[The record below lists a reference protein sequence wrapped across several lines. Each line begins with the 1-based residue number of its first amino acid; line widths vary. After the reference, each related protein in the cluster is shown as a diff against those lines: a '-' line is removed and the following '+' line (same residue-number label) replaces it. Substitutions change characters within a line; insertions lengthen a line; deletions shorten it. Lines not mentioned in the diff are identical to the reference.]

1 MMEERSAASGALDAL
16 YAELAKGAGITMKQ
30 LRAWTNKTTFD
41 AEFTAM
47 FGRRVSCAAVAALC
61 EPLIVHVGELP
72 EGGLLPFTYEYLSA
86 GLYPYS
92 GAPRSTKGLRSAVRL
107 FLSVLTRLLDAERAA
122 DFNPL
127 LDFLPVSD
135 AELNAS
141 AFRAQCVLFAESV
154 RRSNY
159 RELLRIGKE
168 VMPFDPAGH
177 TFGVCH
183 VAVHTARQAA
193 RAGLPVDVALTAAA
207 ALSHDIGKFG
217 CRGEDMPRIPYLHY
231 YYTWKWLED
240 KGMPDIAHIAANHS
254 TWDLEFENLPIESL
268 ILIYADFRVRA
279 ERGEDGKEKA
289 IISPLT
295 ESRDRIFVKL
305 ADMTAQKRLRYETV
319 YRKLDDFE
327 RFLRSHGVNT
337 DPYADE
343 PLPAEETDAALLS
356 QGEVVRA
363 LNNHV
368 FDNNIHLMHTVSVSD
383 SFEALLERARDEKN
397 LNRIRTYLLLF
408 EEYSTYMT
416 RTHKMLLLRFL
427 YELLMHHDGDVR
439 RHAGRIMG
447 YILANSGPRYRKEL
461 PRGAGSLAI
470 APALHAVLSEST
482 TLWDDYVELCLHP
495 DYKISQKH
503 AARISNSLKTIAG
516 SLFLRCMPEER
527 RGYWEK
533 LYRRI
538 FSSGGEDLLA
548 LMDTLPHIPRDV
560 MQKNEVERILPVLVS
575 AAASSEARVRIRALR
590 AISAV
595 VRGDDAL
602 LVRAAEL
609 VHLHPDADVASFW
622 LLNRLRRHAGLD
634 AIAEPELS
642 VAEIYLSN
650 LKSSITWT
658 MKLAHIDRLCE
669 YAKEQPQE
677 TFHIAMH
684 LSNLL
689 SVSEHLPVRE
699 RAGEALVD
707 ISASLSVDQRN
718 EILVDLLREL
728 ETGQNEISGYIPPY
742 LGRLICNVPEKE
754 MDEGV
759 DYLEALLRTANTRAA
774 CAALSTLCTVLSN
787 YTSENVERAEAVSER
802 VFGLLLTGAAH
813 FDDSIRLTA
822 LEVICRGYFGNDA
835 CPLAA
840 RRACLTRFGK
850 KLLTLLGERR
860 DGMLAFFNEAAMLN
874 HLYRFITLCETSGG
888 FTFGQLKPV
897 AFFPG
902 TFDPFSAG
910 HKRIVE
916 EIRTRGF
923 EVYLAVDEFSW
934 SKRTLAKL
942 LRRQIASMS
951 AANLPDVYLFPD
963 DIPVNLAVPEDLKNL
978 SRIFCDREL
987 YLVTG
992 SDVILNASAYRQS
1005 GPGTAAT
1012 YNHILFTRVEQAN
1025 SEDSRRAED
1034 ALRGRVVSLSLPAYY
1049 EGASSTQIRDYIDK
1063 DIDIGMLVDPV
1074 VQDFIYARGL
1084 YLRMPQYKFEISAL
1098 NERRCIVRETGDEYD
1113 AVYRDASG
1121 EAVARI
1127 RGRSVSVTDL
1137 YDVLGEM
1144 RGAAETVRRLTSG
1157 RILWI
1162 EEASGAGE
1170 SFRQLLCDLLARS
1183 LEREHTYALY
1193 HCAENEGRE
1202 VAGQLGFLPVNGQ
1215 SSLLYAD
1222 MRAPMVLI
1230 EDTLQ
1235 RIKEPFASDEEVRF
1249 AVESTRPA
1257 LRRSICAMFPGT
1269 LLLCFDMDAI
1279 NDGLIEKVRTLNG
1292 VSNVSPMEKTLGR
1305 AMCVPYGKIL
1315 AETIVPNTVTKALH
1329 ADKVFHANE
1338 SGFDI
1343 MESPGYSPLTNQI
1356 KTLKSFRR
1364 PVLLV
1369 DDLLHNGYR
1378 LEKLNPLFREQG
1390 VEIERIIVG
1399 ILSGRGL
1406 DLMREQ
1412 KRNVDCEYFIPNMLY
1427 WFTESLLYP
1436 FIGGD
1441 SVAGGITERDYPP
1454 SINLVLPY
1462 QYPKYLHGA
1471 LPPAV
1476 RQYSRVALR
1485 NALTILS
1492 VLESRYLKLQ
1502 GTGLTLRRLGEALVR
1517 PRLPDKGAHIK
1528 YDFNVVA
1535 SSYLRDDI
1543 RQMRRISNAEE
1554 T

>member
-1 MMEERSAASGALDAL
+1 MDERTAANGALDAL
-16 YAELAKGAGITMKQ
+16 YAELAKNTNVTNKQ
-30 LRAWTNKTTFD
+30 LRAWTEKTKFET
-41 AEFTAM
+41 EYLGM

-61 EPLIVHVGELP
+61 EPLIRRVGEMP
-72 EGGLLPFTYEYLSA
+72 EEGLLQHAYEALSA

-92 GAPRSTKGLRSAVRL
+92 GAPRANKAQKGALKL
-107 FLSVLTRLLDAERAA
+107 FLTVLSRLMDAERERVF
-122 DFNPL
+122 DPL
-127 LDFLPVSD
+127 LDYLPPSFE
-135 AELNAS
+135 ELEAS
-141 AFRAQCVLFAESV
+141 AVKDQCVLFAEAMK
-154 RRSNY
+154 RSNY

-168 VMPFDPAGH
+168 IMPFDPAGH
-177 TFGVCH
+177 TFGVRH
-183 VAVHTARQAA
+183 VASHTAKQAKL
-193 RAGLPVDVALTAAA
+193 AGLPVDVALVSCA
-207 ALSHDIGKFG
+207 ALAHDIGKFG

-231 YYTWKWLED
+231 YYTWKWLEERN
-240 KGMPDIAHIAANHS
+240 MPDIAHISANHS

-279 ERGEDGKEKA
+279 ERGNDGKEQA

-305 ADMTAQKRLRYETV
+305 ADMTPEKRLRYETV
-319 YRKLDDFE
+319 YKKLDDFE
-327 RFLRSHGVNT
+327 RFLISHGVN
-337 DPYADE
+337 PE
-343 PLPAEETDAALLS
+343 PDATATLPTEKKDAALLS
-356 QGEVVRA
+356 QGEVIRA
-363 LNNHV
+363 LCNHA
-368 FDNNIHLMHTVSVSD
+368 FDNNVHLMHTISVSD
-383 SFEALLERARDEKN
+383 TFEALLEQARDEKN
-397 LNRIRTYLLLF
+397 LSRIRTYLLLF

-416 RTHKMLLLRFL
+416 RTHKLLTLRFL

-470 APALHAVLSEST
+470 APALHAVLSESIS
-482 TLWDDYVELCLHP
+482 LWDDYIELCLHP

-503 AARISNSLKTIAG
+503 ATRISNSLKTIAG
-516 SLFLRCMPEER
+516 SLFARCMPEER
-527 RGYWEK
+527 RGYWDK
-533 LYRRI
+533 LYRRM
-538 FSSGGEDLLA
+538 FFCGGEDLLA
-548 LMDTLPHIPRDV
+548 LMDTLTHIPQDV
-560 MQKNEVERILPVLVS
+560 MQRAEIERMLPILAG
-575 AAASSEARVRIRALR
+575 AAASNEARVRIRALR
-590 AISAV
+590 AIIAV
-595 VRGDDAL
+595 ADGDEKL
-602 LVRAAEL
+602 LARACESITL
-609 VHLHPDADVASFW
+609 QPDAEFASVW
-622 LLNRLRRHAGLD
+622 LLNRLRKRAKVQLLP
-634 AIAEPELS
+634 EPALP
-642 VAEIYLSN
+642 VGEIYLSN

-658 MKLAHIDRLCE
+658 MKLVHIDHLCQYVHVHPE
-669 YAKEQPQE
+669 EA
-677 TFHIAMH
+677 FHIAMH

-699 RAGEALVD
+699 RAGEALVE
-707 ISASLSVDQRN
+707 ISTVLSVDQRN

-742 LGRLICNVPEKE
+742 LGKLFCSVPDKE
-754 MDEGV
+754 MDEGI
-759 DYLEALLRTANTRAA
+759 DYLEGLLRAANTRAA
-774 CAALSTLCTVLSN
+774 RAALSTLCAVLSG
-787 YTSENVERAEAVSER
+787 YTSENRARADAVYER
-802 VFGLLLTGAAH
+802 VFGLLLTGVAH

-822 LEVICRGYFGNDA
+822 LEVICRMYFGNDS
-835 CPLAA
+835 CPLTV
-840 RRACLTRFGK
+840 RRASLVRFGK

-874 HLYRFITLCETSGG
+874 HLYRFITQCETGGG
-888 FTFGQLKPV
+888 FSFDELKPV

-916 EIRTRGF
+916 EIRAHGF

-942 LRRQIASMS
+942 LRRQIVNMS

-963 DIPVNLAVPEDLKNL
+963 DIPFNLAVPEDLKNL

-987 YLVTG
+987 YLVAG
-992 SDVILNASAYRQS
+992 SDVILNASAYRQI

-1012 YNHILFTRVEQAN
+1012 YHHILFTRVEQTQDDN
-1025 SEDSRRAED
+1025 RRAED
-1034 ALRGRVVSLSLPAYY
+1034 LLRGRVISLSLPAYY
-1049 EGASSTQIRDYIDK
+1049 ESASSTQIREYIDK
-1063 DIDIGMLVDPV
+1063 DMDIGMLVDPV
-1074 VQDFIYARGL
+1074 VQDFIYTRGL
-1084 YLRMPQYKFEISAL
+1084 YLRMPQYKQEISAISQK
-1098 NERRCIVRETGDEYD
+1098 RCVVRETGDEYT
-1113 AVYRDASG
+1113 AIYRDSAG
-1121 EAVARI
+1121 DVQAKIV
-1127 RGRSVSVTDL
+1127 GRSVSVTDL

-1144 RGAAETVRRLTSG
+1144 RSSAEIVRRLASG

-1162 EEASGAGE
+1162 EETSGAGE
-1170 SFRQLLCDLLARS
+1170 PLRALLCDLLARS
-1183 LEREHTYALY
+1183 LIREHTYALY
-1193 HCAENEGRE
+1193 RCEGEDERE
-1202 VAGQLGFLPVNGQ
+1202 IASQLGFLPAAGQ
-1215 SSLLYAD
+1215 KSLLYAD
-1222 MRAPMVLI
+1222 MRAPLVLL
-1230 EDTLQ
+1230 EDALQ
-1235 RIKEPFASDEEVRF
+1235 RIKEPFASDEAVRA

-1257 LRRSICAMFPGT
+1257 LRKSICEMFPGT
-1269 LLLCFDMDAI
+1269 LLLCFDMEAI
-1279 NDGLIEKVRTLNG
+1279 NEGLIEKVRSLNG
-1292 VSNVSPMEKTLGR
+1292 VSSVPPTEKTLGK

-1343 MESPGYSPLTNQI
+1343 DESPGYSPLPNQV
-1356 KTLKSFRR
+1356 KTIKSFRR

-1378 LEKLNPLFREQG
+1378 LEKLDPLFREQG
-1390 VEIERIIVG
+1390 VEIESIIVG

-1441 SVAGGITERDYPP
+1441 SVARGVVERDYPP
-1454 SINLVLPY
+1454 SINLILPY

-1476 RQYSRVALR
+1476 RQYSRVALK
-1485 NALTILS
+1485 NALTILT
-1492 VLESRYLKLQ
+1492 VLEDRYLKLQ
-1502 GTGLTLRRLGEALVR
+1502 GTGLTLRRLGEALLR
-1517 PRLPDKGAHIK
+1517 PRLPDKGAHMQ

-1535 SSYLRDDI
+1535 SAYLKDDI
-1543 RQMRRISNAEE
+1543 RQMRRISNAEDV
-1554 T
+1554 

>member
-1 MMEERSAASGALDAL
+1 MMEDRTAGCGALDAL
-16 YAELAKGAGITMKQ
+16 YADLARNTGETIKQ
-30 LRAWTNKTTFD
+30 LRAWTNKTKFD
-41 AEFTAM
+41 AGYLQM
-47 FGRRVSCAAVAALC
+47 LGGRVSCAAVAALC
-61 EPLIVHVGELP
+61 EPLIRRVGEMP
-72 EGGLLPFTYEYLSA
+72 EGGLLPFAYESLSS

-92 GAPRSTKGLRSAVRL
+92 GAPRTSKTLKNAARL
-107 FLSVLTRLLDAERAA
+107 FLTVLSRLLDAERETAF
-122 DFNPL
+122 DPL
-127 LDFLPVSD
+127 LDYMPVT
-135 AELNAS
+135 AEELDAS
-141 AFRAQCVLFAESV
+141 AFRAQCVLFGEAM
-154 RRSNY
+154 RKSNY

-168 VMPFDPAGH
+168 IMPFDPAGH

-183 VAVHTARQAA
+183 VAMHTARQAA
-193 RAGLPVDVALTAAA
+193 KAGLPVDVALAAAA

-231 YYTWKWLED
+231 YYTWKWLEE
-240 KGMPDIAHIAANHS
+240 KNVPDIAHIAANHS

-279 ERGEDGKEKA
+279 ERGEDGKERTVV
-289 IISPLT
+289 SPLS
-295 ESRDRIFVKL
+295 EARDRIFVKL
-305 ADMTAQKRLRYETV
+305 ADMTPEKRLRYETV

-327 RFLRSHGVNT
+327 RFLISRGVNT
-337 DPYADE
+337 DLNATE
-343 PLPAEETDAALLS
+343 LLPAERTDAALLS
-356 QGEVVRA
+356 QGDVIRA
-363 LNNHV
+363 LNNHA
-368 FDNNIHLMHTVSVSD
+368 FDNNVHLMHTVSVSD
-383 SFEALLERARDEKN
+383 SFEALLEQARDEKN

-416 RTHKMLLLRFL
+416 RTHKLLTLRFL

-439 RHAGRIMG
+439 RHAGRVMG
-447 YILANSGPRYRKEL
+447 DILANSGPRYRKEL

-482 TLWDDYVELCLHP
+482 TLWDDYIELCLHP

-516 SLFLRCMPEER
+516 SLFRLCMPEEQ

-533 LYRRI
+533 LYKRI

-548 LMDTLPHIPRDV
+548 LMDTLPHVPNDI
-560 MQKNEVERILPVLVS
+560 MQRSEIERILPVLS
-575 AAASSEARVRIRALR
+575 AAAASAEARVRIRALR
-590 AISAV
+590 ALIAV
-595 VRGDDAL
+595 AGDDAEL
-602 LVRAAEL
+602 LTLAAET
-609 VHLHPDADVASFW
+609 VKLHPDAELASVW
-622 LLNRLRRHAGLD
+622 LLNRLRLRAGL
-634 AIAEPELS
+634 EPLPEPNLPIG
-642 VAEIYLSN
+642 EIYLSN

-658 MKLAHIDRLCE
+658 MKLVQIDRLRV
-669 YAKEQPQE
+669 YADEQPQE
-677 TFHIAMH
+677 AFHIAMH

-699 RAGEALVD
+699 RAGEALVE
-707 ISASLSVDQRN
+707 ISAALSVDQKN
-718 EILVDLLREL
+718 EIMVDLLREL

-742 LGRLICNVPEKE
+742 LGKLICAVPEKE
-754 MDEGV
+754 MDEGI
-759 DYLEALLRTANTRAA
+759 DYLEGLLRAANTRAA
-774 CAALSTLCTVLSN
+774 RAALSTLCVILSG
-787 YTSENVERAEAVSER
+787 YTAGNDTRTSAVAER
-802 VFGLLLTGAAH
+802 VFGLLLTGVAH

-835 CPLAA
+835 CPLPV
-840 RRACLTRFGK
+840 RRDYLARFGK

-888 FTFGQLKPV
+888 FYFEPPKPV

-916 EIRTRGF
+916 EIRARGF

-934 SKRTLAKL
+934 SKRTLARL
-942 LRRQIASMS
+942 LRRQIVSMS
-951 AANLPDVYLFPD
+951 SANLPDVYLFPD
-963 DIPVNLAVPEDLKNL
+963 DIPVNIAMQEDLKTL
-978 SRIFCDREL
+978 SRLFCDREL
-987 YLVTG
+987 YLVAGT
-992 SDVILNASAYRQS
+992 DVILNASAYRQS

-1012 YNHILFTRVEQAN
+1012 YHHILFSR
-1025 SEDSRRAED
+1025 EDGAHGEDTRRAED
-1034 ALRGRVVSLSLPAYY
+1034 MLRGRVVLLSLPAYY
-1049 EGASSTQIRDYIDK
+1049 ESASSTQIRDYIDK
-1063 DIDIGMLVDPV
+1063 DMDIGMLVDPV

-1084 YLRMPQYKFEISAL
+1084 YLRMPQYKFEISAISQ
-1098 NERRCIVRETGDEYD
+1098 RRCEVREAGDEY
-1113 AVYRDASG
+1113 AAIYRG
-1121 EAVARI
+1121 EEGEPLARI
-1127 RGRSVSVTDL
+1127 KSRSVNVTDL

-1144 RGAAETVRRLTSG
+1144 RGAAETVRRLASG

-1170 SFRQLLCDLLARS
+1170 PLRTLLCDLLARS
-1183 LEREHTYALY
+1183 LIREHTYALY
-1193 HCAENEGRE
+1193 RCEAESERE
-1202 VAGQLGFLPVNGQ
+1202 IAEQLGFLPVANQ
-1215 SSLLYAD
+1215 SALLYAD
-1222 MRAPMVLI
+1222 MRAPLVLI

-1235 RIKEPFASDEEVRF
+1235 HIKEPFASDEEVRR

-1257 LRRSICAMFPGT
+1257 LRRSICALFPGT
-1269 LLLCFDMDAI
+1269 LLLCFDMEAI
-1279 NDGLIEKVRTLNG
+1279 NDGLIEKVRSLNG
-1292 VSNVSPMEKTLGR
+1292 VSNIPPAEKTLGR

-1315 AETIVPNTVTKALH
+1315 AGTIVPNTVTKALH

-1343 MESPGYSPLTNQI
+1343 MESPGYSPLANQI
-1356 KTLKSFRR
+1356 KTIKSFRR

-1378 LEKLNPLFREQG
+1378 LEKLDPLFREQG
-1390 VEIERIIVG
+1390 VEIERIVVG

-1441 SVAGGITERDYPP
+1441 SVAGGIAERDYPP
-1454 SINLVLPY
+1454 GINLILPY

-1476 RQYSRVALR
+1476 RAYSRVALK
-1485 NALTILS
+1485 NALTILT
-1492 VLESRYLKLQ
+1492 VLESRYLKLE
-1502 GTGLTLRRLGEALVR
+1502 GTGLTLRRLGEALTR
-1517 PRLPDKGAHIK
+1517 PRLPDKGTHMQ
-1528 YDFNVVA
+1528 YDLNVVA
-1535 SSYLRDDI
+1535 SAYLTDDI
-1543 RQMRRISNAEE
+1543 RQMRRISNAEDV
-1554 T
+1554 

>member
-1 MMEERSAASGALDAL
+1 MMDERTAGGAALDAL
-16 YAELAKGAGITMKQ
+16 YAELAKSTGVAMKQ
-30 LRAWTNKTTFD
+30 LRAWTVRTKFD

-47 FGRRVSCAAVAALC
+47 HGRRVSCAAVAALS
-61 EPLIVHVGELP
+61 EPLIRRIGEMP
-72 EGGLLPFTYEYLSA
+72 EEGLLSFAYESLSA
-86 GLYPYS
+86 GLYPFS
-92 GAPRSTKGLRSAVRL
+92 GAPRSTKGKRSALKV
-107 FLSVLTRLLDAERAA
+107 FLTVLTRLLDAEREAA
-122 DFNPL
+122 FDPL
-127 LDFLPVSD
+127 LDYLPITEE
-135 AELNAS
+135 ELALS
-141 AFRAQCVLFAESV
+141 PLKKQCLLFAEAMKKSY
-154 RRSNY
+154 Y

-168 VMPFDPAGH
+168 IMPFDPAGH
-177 TFGVCH
+177 TFGVRH

-193 RAGLPVDVALTAAA
+193 RAGLPADVALVAAA
-207 ALSHDIGKFG
+207 SLSHDIGKFG

-231 YYTWKWLED
+231 YYTWKWLEE
-240 KGMPDIAHIAANHS
+240 KNMPDIAHIAANHS

-279 ERGEDGKEKA
+279 ERGEDGHEKT

-305 ADMTAQKRLRYETV
+305 ADMTPEKRLRYETV
-319 YRKLDDFE
+319 YEKLDDFE
-327 RFLRSHGVNT
+327 QFLKSHGVNT
-337 DPYADE
+337 DPFADE
-343 PLPAEETDAALLS
+343 LLPVEQKDAALLS
-356 QGEVVRA
+356 QGDVIRA
-363 LNNHV
+363 LTNHA
-368 FDNNIHLMHTVSVSD
+368 FDNNVHLMHTISVSD
-383 SFEALLERARDEKN
+383 TFEALLEQARDEKN

-416 RTHKMLLLRFL
+416 RTHKLLTLRFL

-447 YILANSGPRYRKEL
+447 AILANSGPRYRKEL
-461 PRGAGSLAI
+461 PRGAGALAI

-482 TLWDDYVELCLHP
+482 TLWDDYIELCLHP

-503 AARISNSLKTIAG
+503 ASRISNSLKTIAG
-516 SLFLRCMPEER
+516 SLFLNCMPQER
-527 RGYWEK
+527 RGYWDK
-533 LYRRI
+533 IYRRVL
-538 FSSGGEDLLA
+538 SSGGEALLA
-548 LMDTLPHIPRDV
+548 LMDTLTHIPQEV
-560 MQKNEVERILPVLVS
+560 MQKSEIERMLPILGA
-575 AAASSEARVRIRALR
+575 AAASEEARVRIRALR
-590 AISAV
+590 ALGAV
-595 VRGDDAL
+595 AGEDPVL
-602 LVRAAEL
+602 LVRACEAVKL
-609 VHLHPDADVASFW
+609 QPDAEFASVW
-622 LLNRLRRHAGLD
+622 LFNRLRKRAELD
-634 AIAEPELS
+634 LLPEPEFS
-642 VAEIYLSN
+642 IAEIYLGN

-658 MKLAHIDRLCE
+658 MKLVHIERLCE
-669 YAKEQPQE
+669 YVHEFPQE
-677 TFHIAMH
+677 AFHIAMH

-699 RAGEALVD
+699 RAGEALVE
-707 ISASLSVDQRN
+707 ISGILSVDQRN

-728 ETGQNEISGYIPPY
+728 ETGQNEISNYIPPY
-742 LGRLICNVPEKE
+742 LGRLFCTVPDKE
-754 MDEGV
+754 MDEGI
-759 DYLEALLRTANTRAA
+759 DYLEGLLRAENTRAA
-774 CAALSTLCTVLSN
+774 RAALSTLCAVLSG
-787 YTSENVERAEAVSER
+787 YASENSARRDAVAER
-802 VFGLLLTGAAH
+802 VFGLLLTGVSH
-813 FDDSIRLTA
+813 FDDGIRLTA

-835 CPLAA
+835 SPISA
-840 RRACLTRFGK
+840 RRAYLARFGK

-874 HLYRFITLCETSGG
+874 HLYRFITLCETEGG
-888 FTFGQLKPV
+888 FTFEPLKPV

-916 EIRTRGF
+916 EICAHGF

-963 DIPVNLAVPEDLKNL
+963 DIPVNLAVPEDLRTL
-978 SRIFCDREL
+978 SRIFSDREL
-987 YLVTG
+987 YLVAG

-1012 YNHILFTRVEQAN
+1012 YNHILFTRVETAHG
-1025 SEDSRRAED
+1025 EDQRKAED
-1034 ALRGRVVSLSLPAYY
+1034 VLRGRVVMLSLPAYY
-1049 EGASSTQIRDYIDK
+1049 ESASSTQIRDYIDK
-1063 DIDIGMLVDPV
+1063 DMDIGMMVDPV

-1084 YLRMPQYKFEISAL
+1084 YLRMPQYKQEISAL
-1098 NERRCIVRETGDEYD
+1098 AERCCEVRETGDEY
-1113 AVYRDASG
+1113 AGVYYGG
-1121 EAVARI
+1121 EREILARI
-1127 RGRSVSVTDL
+1127 TGRSVSVTDL
-1137 YDVLGEM
+1137 YDTLGEL

-1162 EEASGAGE
+1162 GETSGGGE
-1170 SFRQLLCDLLARS
+1170 PLRALLCDLLARS
-1183 LEREHTYALY
+1183 LIREHTYALY
-1193 HCAENEGRE
+1193 RCEDAGERE
-1202 VAGQLGFLPVNGQ
+1202 VAEQLGFLPVAGQ
-1215 SSLLYAD
+1215 SALLVAD
-1222 MRAPMVLI
+1222 MRAPLVLL
-1230 EDTLQ
+1230 EDALQ
-1235 RIKEPFASDEEVRF
+1235 RIKEPFASDEAVRA

-1257 LRRSICAMFPGT
+1257 LRRSICALFPGT
-1269 LLLCFDMDAI
+1269 LLLCFDMEQI
-1279 NDGLIEKVRTLNG
+1279 NDGLIEKVRLLNG
-1292 VSNVSPMEKTLGR
+1292 VSNVPPPEKTLGR

-1329 ADKVFHANE
+1329 ADKVFHADE

-1343 MESPGYSPLTNQI
+1343 TESPGYSPLQNQI
-1356 KTLKSFRR
+1356 RTLKSFRR

-1378 LEKLNPLFREQG
+1378 LEKLDPLFREQG

-1412 KRNVDCEYFIPNMLY
+1412 KRNVDCEYFVPNMLY

-1441 SVAGGITERDYPP
+1441 SVAGGIVERDYPP
-1454 SINLVLPY
+1454 SINLILPY

-1471 LPPAV
+1471 QPRAV

-1492 VLESRYLKLQ
+1492 VLEERYLKLQ
-1502 GTGLTLRRLGEALVR
+1502 GTGLTLRRLGEALLR
-1517 PRLPDKGAHIK
+1517 PRLPDKGAHMQ
-1528 YDFNVVA
+1528 YDLNSVA
-1535 SSYLRDDI
+1535 SAYLRDDI
-1543 RQMRRISNAEE
+1543 RQMRRISNAEDV
-1554 T
+1554 

>member
-1 MMEERSAASGALDAL
+1 MDERTASAGALDAL
-16 YAELAKGAGITMKQ
+16 YAELAKNTGVTNRQ
-30 LRAWTNKTTFD
+30 LRAWTAKTGFD
-41 AEFTAM
+41 AAYAAM
-47 FGRRVSCAAVAALC
+47 LGKRVCCASAAELC
-61 EPLIVHVGELP
+61 APLIRHLGELP
-72 EGGLLPFTYEYLSA
+72 QEGLLSYAYEALSA

-92 GAPRSTKGLRSAVRL
+92 GAPRSTKGQKSALKL
-107 FLSVLTRLLDAERAA
+107 FLTVLSRLLDAERESAF
-122 DFNPL
+122 DPL
-127 LDFLPVSD
+127 LDYLPLLQE
-135 AELNAS
+135 ELDAS
-141 AFRAQCVLFAESV
+141 AVRAQCVLFAEAMKKSC
-154 RRSNY
+154 Y

-168 VMPFDPAGH
+168 IMPFDPAGH
-177 TFGVCH
+177 TFGVRH
-183 VAVHTARQAA
+183 VAVHTARQAKQ
-193 RAGLPVDVALTAAA
+193 AGLPVDVALAACA

-231 YYTWKWLED
+231 YYTWKWLEE

-279 ERGEDGKEKA
+279 ERGADGKEQA
-289 IISPLT
+289 IISPLAQ
-295 ESRDRIFVKL
+295 SRDRIFVKL
-305 ADMTAQKRLRYETV
+305 ADMTPEKRLRYETV
-319 YRKLDDFE
+319 YEKLDDFE
-327 RFLRSHGVNT
+327 RFLHSRGVNT
-337 DPYADE
+337 DPNADAL
-343 PLPAEETDAALLS
+343 LPAEEKDAALLS
-356 QGEVVRA
+356 QGEVIRA
-363 LNNHV
+363 LCNHA
-368 FDNNIHLMHTVSVSD
+368 FDNNVHLMHTISVSD
-383 SFEALLERARDEKN
+383 SFEAMLEQARDEKN
-397 LNRIRTYLLLF
+397 LSRIRTYLLLF

-416 RTHKMLLLRFL
+416 RRHKLLTLRFL

-447 YILANSGPRYRKEL
+447 AILANSGPRYRKEL

-470 APALHAVLSEST
+470 APALHAVLSESIS
-482 TLWDDYVELCLHP
+482 LWDDYIELCLHP

-503 AARISNSLKTIAG
+503 AARISNSLKTIAA
-516 SLFLRCMPEER
+516 SLFARCVPEER
-527 RGYWEK
+527 RSYWDK
-533 LYRRI
+533 LYRRV
-538 FSSGGEDLLA
+538 FSSGGEALLA
-548 LMDTLPHIPRDV
+548 LMDTLAHIPREII
-560 MQKNEVERILPVLVS
+560 QRGEIERMLPVLTG
-575 AAASSEARVRIRALR
+575 AAASAEARVRIRALR
-590 AISAV
+590 ALAALTE
-595 VRGDDAL
+595 GEPAL
-602 LVRAAEL
+602 LRLACENL
-609 VHLHPDADVASFW
+609 SPHPDGEFASAW
-622 LLNRLRRHAGLD
+622 LLGQLRARAGLETLPLP
-634 AIAEPELS
+634 APP
-642 VAEIYLSN
+642 VGEIYLSN

-658 MKLAHIDRLCE
+658 IKLVHIDCLCA
-669 YAKEQPQE
+669 YARENPQE
-677 TFHIAMH
+677 AFHIAMH

-699 RAGEALVD
+699 RAGEALVE
-707 ISASLSVDQRN
+707 ISGVLSVDQKN
-718 EILVDLLREL
+718 EIMVDLLREL

-742 LGRLICNVPEKE
+742 LGRLICSVPEKE
-754 MDEGV
+754 MDEGI
-759 DYLEALLRTANTRAA
+759 DYLEALLRAENTRAA
-774 CAALSTLCTVLSN
+774 RAALSTLCVVLSGC
-787 YTSENVERAEAVSER
+787 TAGAGARAGAVYER
-802 VFGLLLTGAAH
+802 VFGLLLTGVAH

-822 LEVICRGYFGNDA
+822 LEVVCRMYFGNDD
-835 CPLAA
+835 CPLDA
-840 RRACLTRFGK
+840 RRACLVRFGK

-888 FTFGQLKPV
+888 FSFEPLKPV

-916 EIRTRGF
+916 EIRAHGF

-942 LRRQIASMS
+942 LRRQIVNMS

-978 SRIFCDREL
+978 GRIFCDREL
-987 YLVTG
+987 YLVAG

-1012 YNHILFTRVEQAN
+1012 YHHILFSRVETAHA
-1025 SEDSRRAED
+1025 DDGRRAED
-1034 ALRGRVVSLSLPAYY
+1034 ILRGRVISLSLPAYY
-1049 EGASSTQIRDYIDK
+1049 ESASSTQIREYIDK
-1063 DIDIGMLVDPV
+1063 DMDIGMLVDPV
-1074 VQDFIYARGL
+1074 VQDFIYTRGL
-1084 YLRMPQYKFEISAL
+1084 YLRMPQYKQEISAL
-1098 NERRCIVRETGDEYD
+1098 SARRCEVRETGDEYA
-1113 AVYRDASG
+1113 AVYRDGAG
-1121 EAVARI
+1121 EVCARI
-1127 RGRSVSVTDL
+1127 RGRSISVTDL

-1144 RGAAETVRRLTSG
+1144 RGYAETVRRLASG

-1162 EEASGAGE
+1162 EETDGAGE
-1170 SFRQLLCDLLARS
+1170 PLRALLCDLLARS
-1183 LEREHTYALY
+1183 LIREHTYALY
-1193 HCAENEGRE
+1193 RCADAGERE
-1202 VAGQLGFLPVNGQ
+1202 IAEQIGFLPVPGQ
-1215 SSLLYAD
+1215 GVLLAAD
-1222 MRAPMVLI
+1222 MRAPLVLL

-1235 RIKEPFASDEEVRF
+1235 RIKEPFASDEAVRT

-1269 LLLCFDMDAI
+1269 LLLCFGMDAI
-1279 NDGLIEKVRTLNG
+1279 NDGLIEKVRALNG
-1292 VSNVSPMEKTLGR
+1292 VSGVPPAERTLGR

-1343 MESPGYSPLTNQI
+1343 DESPGYSPLRNQV
-1356 KTLKSFRR
+1356 KTIKSFRR
-1364 PVLLV
+1364 PVLLI

-1378 LEKLNPLFREQG
+1378 LEKLDPLFREQG

-1441 SVAGGITERDYPP
+1441 SVAGGIVERDYPP
-1454 SINLVLPY
+1454 SINLILPY

-1471 LPPAV
+1471 PPPAV

-1485 NALTILS
+1485 NTLTILT
-1492 VLESRYLKLQ
+1492 VLEERYLKLQ

-1517 PRLPDKGAHIK
+1517 PRLPDKGAHMQ
-1528 YDFNVVA
+1528 YDLNVVA
-1535 SSYLRDDI
+1535 SAYLKDDI
-1543 RQMRRISNAEE
+1543 RQMRRISNAEDV
-1554 T
+1554 

>member
-1 MMEERSAASGALDAL
+1 MMEERGAGSGALDAL
-16 YAELAKGAGITMKQ
+16 YAELAKSTGVAIKQ
-30 LRAWTNKTTFD
+30 LRAWTNKTKFD
-41 AEFTAM
+41 ADFTAM
-47 FGRRVSCAAVAALC
+47 LGRRVSCAAVAALC
-61 EPLIVHVGELP
+61 EPLIKRAGEIP
-72 EGGLLPFTYEYLSA
+72 ENGLLPFTYEYLSA
-86 GLYPYS
+86 GLYLYS
-92 GAPRSTKGLRSAVRL
+92 GSPRSTKGVRTAAKI
-107 FLSVLTRLLDAERAA
+107 FLTVLSRQLDAERESVF
-122 DFNPL
+122 DPL
-127 LDFLPVSD
+127 LDYMPVTD
-135 AELNAS
+135 AELEAS
-141 AFRAQCVLFAESV
+141 AFRSQCVLFAETMKK
-154 RRSNY
+154 SNY

-193 RAGLPVDVALTAAA
+193 RAGLPVDVALAAAA

-240 KGMPDIAHIAANHS
+240 KAMPDIAHIAANHS

-279 ERGEDGKEKA
+279 ERGEDGKEKT
-289 IISPLT
+289 IVSPLS

-305 ADMTAQKRLRYETV
+305 ADMTPEKRLRYETV

-327 RFLRSHGVNT
+327 RFLQSHGVNT
-337 DPYADE
+337 DPYSE
-343 PLPAEETDAALLS
+343 TMFPAEKTDAALLS
-356 QGEVVRA
+356 QGEVLRA
-363 LNNHV
+363 LNNHI
-368 FDNNIHLMHTVSVSD
+368 FENNINLMHTISVSD
-383 SFEALLERARDEKN
+383 SFEALLEQARDEKN
-397 LNRIRTYLLLF
+397 LSRIRTYLLLF

-416 RTHKMLLLRFL
+416 RTHKLLLLRFL

-439 RHAGRIMG
+439 RHAGRTMG

-470 APALHAVLSEST
+470 APALHAVLSESI
-482 TLWDDYVELCLHP
+482 TLWDDYIELCLHP

-503 AARISNSLKTIAG
+503 AVRISNSLKTIAG
-516 SLFLRCMPEER
+516 SLFMRCMPEER

-533 LYRRI
+533 LYRRV
-538 FSSGGEDLLA
+538 FSGGGEDLLA
-548 LMDTLPHIPRDV
+548 LMDTLPRVPQEV
-560 MQKNEVERILPVLVS
+560 MTKNEIERMLPVLS
-575 AAASSEARVRIRALR
+575 AAAASTEARVRIRALR

-595 VRGDDAL
+595 VDGDPAL
-602 LVRAAEL
+602 LVRATEL
-609 VHLHPDADVASFW
+609 IQLQPDAEFASVW
-622 LLNRLRRHAGLD
+622 LLNSLRKKAGVQPLQ
-634 AIAEPELS
+634 EPELP

-658 MKLAHIDRLCE
+658 MKLVHIDRLCE
-669 YAKEQPQE
+669 FVHKNPQE
-677 TFHIAMH
+677 AFHIAMH

-699 RAGEALVD
+699 RAGEALVE
-707 ISASLSVDQRN
+707 ISTLLSVDQRN

-728 ETGQNEISGYIPPY
+728 ETGQNEISNYIPPY
-742 LGRLICNVPEKE
+742 LGRLICIVPDKE
-754 MDEGV
+754 ADEGI
-759 DYLEALLRTANTRAA
+759 DYLESLFRTANTRAA
-774 CAALSTLCTVLSN
+774 CAALSTLCAVLSG
-787 YTSENVERAEAVSER
+787 YTSEDMARTDAVTER
-802 VFGLLLTGAAH
+802 VFGLLLTGVAH

-822 LEVICRGYFGNDA
+822 LEVICREYFGNDA
-835 CPLAA
+835 APLSA
-840 RRACLTRFGK
+840 RRVCLARFGK

-860 DGMLAFFNEAAMLN
+860 NGMLAFFNEAAMLN
-874 HLYRFITLCETSGG
+874 HLYRFITLCDTSGG
-888 FTFGQLKPV
+888 FSYEALKPV

-916 EIRTRGF
+916 EIRARGF

-942 LRRQIASMS
+942 LRRQIANMS
-951 AANLPDVYLFPD
+951 VANLPDVYMFPD
-963 DIPVNLAVPEDLKNL
+963 DIPVNIAVPEDLKNL
-978 SRIFCDREL
+978 STIFRDREM
-987 YLVTG
+987 YLVAG

-1012 YNHILFTRVEQAN
+1012 YNHILFLREDMTRPQET
-1025 SEDSRRAED
+1025 RHAED
-1034 ALRGRVVSLSLPAYY
+1034 ILRGRVVSLSLPAYY
-1049 EGASSTQIRDYIDK
+1049 EGASSTQIRNYIDK
-1063 DIDIGMLVDPV
+1063 DLDIGMLVDPV

-1084 YLRMPQYKFEISAL
+1084 YLRMPQYKFEISSL
-1098 NERRCIVRETGDEYD
+1098 SERRCMVRETGDEYD
-1113 AVYRDASG
+1113 AVYRDGNG
-1121 EAVARI
+1121 ETIARI
-1127 RGRSVSVTDL
+1127 HGRGVSVTDL

-1144 RGAAETVRRLTSG
+1144 RGAAETVRRLASG

-1162 EEASGAGE
+1162 EETTGE
-1170 SFRQLLCDLLARS
+1170 GEPLRKLLSDLLAQS
-1183 LEREHTYALY
+1183 LIREHTYALY
-1193 HCAENEGRE
+1193 RCADRNERE
-1202 VAGQLGFLPVNGQ
+1202 IAEQIGFLPVAGQ
-1215 SSLLYAD
+1215 STLLYAD
-1222 MRAPMVLI
+1222 MRAPLVLI
-1230 EDTLQ
+1230 EDALQ
-1235 RIKEPFASDEEVRF
+1235 RIKEPFASDEEVRL

-1257 LRRSICAMFPGT
+1257 LRRAICAMFPGT

-1279 NDGLIEKVRTLNG
+1279 NDGLIEKVRALNG
-1292 VSNVSPMEKTLGR
+1292 VSNVSPTEKTLGR

-1329 ADKVFHANE
+1329 ADKMFHANE

-1343 MESPGYSPLTNQI
+1343 NESPGYSPLTNQI

-1378 LEKLNPLFREQG
+1378 LEKLDPLFREQG

-1399 ILSGRGL
+1399 VLSGRGL

-1441 SVAGGITERDYPP
+1441 SVAGGIAERDYPP
-1454 SINLVLPY
+1454 SINLILPY

-1485 NALTILS
+1485 NTLNILS
-1492 VLESRYLKLQ
+1492 VLEERYLKLQ

-1517 PRLPDKGAHIK
+1517 PRLPDKGAHMQ
-1528 YDFNVVA
+1528 YDLNVVA
-1535 SSYLRDDI
+1535 SAYLRDDI
-1543 RQMRRISNAEE
+1543 RQMRRISNAEDI
-1554 T
+1554 

>member
-1 MMEERSAASGALDAL
+1 MDERTAANGALDAL
-16 YAELAKGAGITMKQ
+16 YAELAKNTGVTNKQ
-30 LRAWTNKTTFD
+30 LRAWTAKTKF
-41 AEFTAM
+41 ESEYLSM

-61 EPLIVHVGELP
+61 EPLIRRVGELP
-72 EGGLLPFTYEYLSA
+72 EEGFLQHAYEALSA

-92 GAPRSTKGLRSAVRL
+92 GAPRANKGQKSGLKL
-107 FLSVLTRLLDAERAA
+107 FLAVLSRLMDAERERAF
-122 DFNPL
+122 DPL
-127 LDFLPVSD
+127 LDYLPPTVE
-135 AELNAS
+135 ELEAS
-141 AFRAQCVLFAESV
+141 AVKEQCLLFGEAM
-154 RRSNY
+154 RKSNY

-168 VMPFDPAGH
+168 IMPFDPAGH
-177 TFGVCH
+177 TFGVRH
-183 VAVHTARQAA
+183 VASHTAKQAKQ
-193 RAGLPVDVALTAAA
+193 AGLPVDVALVSCA
-207 ALSHDIGKFG
+207 ALAHDIGKFG

-231 YYTWKWLED
+231 YYTWKWLEERN
-240 KGMPDIAHIAANHS
+240 MPDIAHISANHS

-279 ERGEDGKEKA
+279 ERGTDGKEQT

-305 ADMTAQKRLRYETV
+305 ADMTPEKRLRYETV
-319 YRKLDDFE
+319 YKKLDDFE
-327 RFLRSHGVNT
+327 RFLISHGVN
-337 DPYADE
+337 PE
-343 PLPAEETDAALLS
+343 PDATLLLPLEKKDAALLS
-356 QGEVVRA
+356 QGEVIRA
-363 LNNHV
+363 LCNHA
-368 FDNNIHLMHTVSVSD
+368 FDNNVQLMHTISVSD
-383 SFEALLERARDEKN
+383 TFEALLEQARDEKN
-397 LNRIRTYLLLF
+397 LSRIRTYLLLF

-416 RTHKMLLLRFL
+416 RTHKLLTLRFL

-447 YILANSGPRYRKEL
+447 AILANSGPRYRKEL

-470 APALHAVLSEST
+470 APALHAVLSESIS
-482 TLWDDYVELCLHP
+482 LWDDYIELCLHP

-503 AARISNSLKTIAG
+503 ATRISNSLKTIAG
-516 SLFLRCMPEER
+516 SLFARCMPEER
-527 RGYWEK
+527 RGYWDK
-533 LYRRI
+533 LYRRM
-538 FSSGGEDLLA
+538 FFSGGEDLLA
-548 LMDTLPHIPRDV
+548 LMDTLAHIPQDV
-560 MQKNEVERILPVLVS
+560 MQRAEVERMLPILAG

-590 AISAV
+590 ALIAV
-595 VRGDDAL
+595 ADGDNRL
-602 LVRAAEL
+602 LQHACESVN
-609 VHLHPDADVASFW
+609 LHPDAEFASVW
-622 LLNRLRRHAGLD
+622 LFNTLRKRANL
-634 AIAEPELS
+634 APIEEPVLP
-642 VAEIYLSN
+642 VGEIYLSN

-658 MKLAHIDRLCE
+658 MKLVHIDHLCE
-669 YAKEQPQE
+669 YVYAHQE
-677 TFHIAMH
+677 EAFHIAMH

-699 RAGEALVD
+699 RAGEALVE
-707 ISASLSVDQRN
+707 ISGVLSVDQRN
-718 EILVDLLREL
+718 EIMVDLLREL

-742 LGRLICNVPEKE
+742 LGRLICSVPEKE
-754 MDEGV
+754 MDEGI
-759 DYLEALLRTANTRAA
+759 DYLEGLLRAANTRAA
-774 CAALSTLCTVLSN
+774 RAALSTLCAVLSG
-787 YTSENVERAEAVSER
+787 YASEIAARADAVYER
-802 VFGLLLTGAAH
+802 VFGLLLTGVAH

-822 LEVICRGYFGNDA
+822 LEVICRMYFGNES
-835 CPLAA
+835 CPLFS
-840 RRACLTRFGK
+840 RRACLVRFGK
-850 KLLTLLGERR
+850 KLLTLLGERHS
-860 DGMLAFFNEAAMLN
+860 GMLAFFNEAAMLN
-874 HLYRFITLCETSGG
+874 HLYRFITACETGGG
-888 FTFGQLKPV
+888 FQFEELLPV

-916 EIRTRGF
+916 EIRAHGF

-942 LRRQIASMS
+942 LRRQIVNMS

-987 YLVTG
+987 YLVAG

-1012 YNHILFTRVEQAN
+1012 YHHILFTRVEQAHPQEN
-1025 SEDSRRAED
+1025 RRAED
-1034 ALRGRVVSLSLPAYY
+1034 MLRGRVISLTLPAYY
-1049 EGASSTQIRDYIDK
+1049 ESASSTQIREYIDK
-1063 DIDIGMLVDPV
+1063 DMDIGMLVDPV

-1084 YLRMPQYKFEISAL
+1084 YLRMPQYKQEISSISK
-1098 NERRCIVRETGDEYD
+1098 RRCEVRETGDEYA
-1113 AVYRDASG
+1113 AVYRDSAG
-1121 EAVARI
+1121 EVRAKI
-1127 RGRSVSVTDL
+1127 LSRSVSVTDL

-1144 RGAAETVRRLTSG
+1144 RGSAEIVRRLASG

-1162 EEASGAGE
+1162 EETSGTGE
-1170 SFRQLLCDLLARS
+1170 PLRSLLCDLLARS
-1183 LEREHTYALY
+1183 LVREHTYALY
-1193 HCAENEGRE
+1193 RCADESERE
-1202 VAGQLGFLPVNGQ
+1202 VASQLGFLPVMGQ
-1215 SSLLYAD
+1215 SVLMVAD
-1222 MRAPMVLI
+1222 MRSPLVLL

-1235 RIKEPFASDEEVRF
+1235 RIKEPFASDEAVRA

-1257 LRRSICAMFPGT
+1257 LRRSICDLFPGT
-1269 LLLCFDMDAI
+1269 LLLCFDMEAI
-1279 NDGLIEKVRTLNG
+1279 NDGLIEKVRALNG
-1292 VSNVSPMEKTLGR
+1292 VSNVPPAEKTLGK

-1343 MESPGYSPLTNQI
+1343 DESPGYSLLANQV
-1356 KTLKSFRR
+1356 KTIKSFRR
-1364 PVLLV
+1364 PVLLI

-1378 LEKLNPLFREQG
+1378 LEKLDPLFREQG

-1441 SVAGGITERDYPP
+1441 SVAGGIVERDYPP
-1454 SINLVLPY
+1454 SINLILPY

-1471 LPPAV
+1471 PPPAV

-1485 NALTILS
+1485 NALTILT
-1492 VLESRYLKLQ
+1492 VLEDRYLKLQ
-1502 GTGLTLRRLGEALVR
+1502 GTGLTLRRLGEALLR
-1517 PRLPDKGAHIK
+1517 PRLPDKGAHMQ
-1528 YDFNVVA
+1528 YDLNVVA
-1535 SSYLRDDI
+1535 SAYLKDDI
-1543 RQMRRISNAEE
+1543 RQMRRISNAEDV
-1554 T
+1554 